1 MKIFIKPKVRRKV
14 CTYTLSH
21 DCHLLLSGCCFRVHG
36 SLLSHFSSL
45 YSLCFLNFLFQNS
58 SSSLLQSPMKSIE
71 NKSIYS
77 ELPLKVWTIII
88 YLSDLITHLSFRPN
102 YACLTACM
110 PTILILLHKRTV
122 LSDDNDSKS
131 LVRFLLL
138 QRAQKI
144 TATS

>member
-1 MKIFIKPKVRRKV
+1 MDHSVSFSTCMKIFIKPKVRRKV

-21 DCHLLLSGCCFRVHG
+21 DCHLLLSGCCFRAHG

-77 ELPLKVWTIII
+77 ELSLKVWTIIKSVCI
-88 YLSDLITHLSFRPN
+88 YLSDLITHALQL
-102 YACLTACM
+102 AL

-122 LSDDNDSKS
+122 LS
-131 LVRFLLL
+131 
-138 QRAQKI
+138 
-144 TATS
+144 